1 MFIAQLDGEV
11 AYQPSDQNI
20 EFYYILVENVDHK
33 LNAIRFAPDQTAV
46 LDPFVKHSMPIP
58 ARFGLVSLSRS
69 SHLMFTYKI

>member
-33 LNAIRFAPDQTAV
+33 LNAIRFSPDQTAV
-46 LDPFVKHSMPIP
+46 IDSYVKHSMPIP
-58 ARFGLVSLSRS
+58 GFRKKFAPSAYSL
-69 SHLMFTYKI
+69 TI